1 MAIDDLRALL
11 TVLAFIAF
19 IGIVVWAYSRKRKRD
34 FEEAARL
41 PFNGDELGGESREK
55 DGGKGRSR

>member
-1 MAIDDLRALL
+1 MAIDDLRALI

-19 IGIVVWAYSRKRKRD
+19 IGIVIWAYSRKRRRD

-41 PFNGDELGGESREK
+41 PFRGEEFDSENQEKHSR
-55 DGGKGRSR
+55 KGQPR